1 MQYLYSIN
9 IIVSNINS
17 NNYNKMLKFC
27 LNPFRLIRVVIL
39 IEILIKLIRVLILIN
54 PDPGSN

>member
-1 MQYLYSIN
+1 MCPHAP
-9 IIVSNINS
+9 
-17 NNYNKMLKFC
+17 MLKFC

-54 PDPGSN
+54 PDPGSNPHQTDPVPNPHQT